1 MTGVIKGI
9 GAAHAGSQSLILDVI
24 RAAGQISRVELTSA
38 TGLTAATVSTVV
50 RRLIDEQ
57 LVVEVGRAESTGGKP
72 RVLLE
77 LNPASRFAVGVHLD
91 HAEVTY
97 VILNLGGAVVARWV
111 APGVGSEDPELVV
124 ARIAQE
130 VRQLIARSG
139 VDPSL
144 ILGLGVVS
152 PGPLAARSAMLL
164 TPPHMQH
171 WADFPLATR
180 ISAALNLP
188 VVLDNDAT
196 AAAVCEYWAG
206 ESPNATALAVLYMG
220 SGIGAG
226 IITGGTVYRGAS
238 SNAGEIG
245 HICVDIAGPQ
255 CWCGS
260 KGCIEVFSG
269 PGAVVAEAEARGL
282 QLGSG
287 ARGQKFAEVAR
298 QANAGNELAAELL
311 SRSAQYLA
319 IAAQTLANVLDL
331 DTLVL
336 TGPAFATAGDYYLP
350 VIEDRLAH
358 NYFARGDHSIALSIS
373 KYAFGAAAVGAAA
386 LVLQSELVPRQ
397 RSTPLYAARA

>member
-139 VDPSL
+139 VDSSL

-152 PGPLAARSAMLL
+152 PGPLAARSAMVL

-180 ISAALNLP
+180 IGAALNLP
-188 VVLDNDAT
+188 RWCLTMTPPLPLFVSTGPGNLPPPQRLQCCT
-196 AAAVCEYWAG
+196 WAV
-206 ESPNATALAVLYMG
+206 ESVP
-220 SGIGAG
+220 
-226 IITGGTVYRGAS
+226 AS
-238 SNAGEIG
+238 SPA
-245 HICVDIAGPQ
+245 AR
-255 CWCGS
+255 
-260 KGCIEVFSG
+260 FT
-269 PGAVVAEAEARGL
+269 AEPVPTRG
-282 QLGSG
+282 
-287 ARGQKFAEVAR
+287 R
-298 QANAGNELAAELL
+298 
-311 SRSAQYLA
+311 LA

-358 NYFARGDHSIALSIS
+358 NYFARGDHSIELSIS